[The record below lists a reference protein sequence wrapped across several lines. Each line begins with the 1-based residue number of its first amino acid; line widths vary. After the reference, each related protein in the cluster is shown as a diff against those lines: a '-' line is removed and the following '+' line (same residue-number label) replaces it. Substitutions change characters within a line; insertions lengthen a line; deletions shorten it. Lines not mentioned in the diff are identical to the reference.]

1 MGVSSMT
8 GFARGA
14 DGDAAW
20 RWTWEA
26 RSVNGRGLD
35 LRVRVP
41 TGLDRIEFAARN
53 AAGGRFQRGSLSL
66 TLTVEAVGG
75 PGEMRVDRARLAA
88 YAALAAELQAAH
100 GFAPARADG
109 LLALRGVVDASDRGL
124 EAFLDPA
131 AGYEPRVL
139 ATLEQTLDGLRRARA
154 AEGER
159 LAIVLSDLLD
169 MVASLTAAARG
180 RAAIQPAALRARLDS
195 QLTDLAASVPAL
207 SAERLAQ
214 EVALLATK
222 ADVAEELARLDAHVA
237 QARGLLAEGV
247 PAGRKLEFLAQEF
260 NREANT
266 LCSKSAD
273 LELTRIGLDLKTQ
286 IDRLREQAANVE

>member
-1 MGVSSMT
+1 MT
-8 GFARGA
+8 GFARAA
-14 DGDAAW
+14 DSDATW

-41 TGLDRIEFAARN
+41 SGLDRIEFAARN

-66 TLTVEAVGG
+66 NLAVEPVSG
-75 PGEMRVDRARLAA
+75 PSDMRIDRDRLKA
-88 YAALAAELQAAH
+88 YAALAAELQAVH
-100 GFAPARADG
+100 GLAPARADG
-109 LLALRGVVDASDRGL
+109 LLALRGVIDGSERGL
-124 EAFLDPA
+124 DSFLDAA

-139 ATLEQTLDGLRRARA
+139 ATLTQALEGLGRARA
-154 AEGER
+154 AEGDR
-159 LAIVLSDLLD
+159 LAAVLSTLLD
-169 MVASLTAAARG
+169 AVETLIGAARG
-180 RAAIQPAALRARLDS
+180 RAASQPATLRARLET
-195 QLTDLAASVPAL
+195 QLAEIAAAVPPL

-222 ADVAEELARLDAHVA
+222 ADVAEELARLEAHVA
-237 QARGLLAEGV
+237 QARGLLAEGAAV
-247 PAGRKLEFLAQEF
+247 GRKLEFLAQEF

>member
-1 MGVSSMT
+1 MT
-8 GFARGA
+8 GFARAA
-14 DGDAAW
+14 DSDATW

-41 TGLDRIEFAARN
+41 SGLDRIEFAARN

-66 TLTVEAVGG
+66 NLAVEPVSG
-75 PGEMRVDRARLAA
+75 PADMRIDRDRLKA
-88 YAALAAELQAAH
+88 YAALAAELQAVH
-100 GFAPARADG
+100 GLAPARADG
-109 LLALRGVVDASDRGL
+109 LLALRGVIDGSERGL
-124 EAFLDPA
+124 DSFLDAA

-139 ATLEQTLDGLRRARA
+139 ATLTQALEGLGRARA
-154 AEGER
+154 AEGDR
-159 LAIVLSDLLD
+159 LAAVLSTLLD
-169 MVASLTAAARG
+169 AVETLIGAARG
-180 RAAIQPAALRARLDS
+180 RAASQPATLRARLET
-195 QLTDLAASVPAL
+195 QLAEIAAGVPSL

-222 ADVAEELARLDAHVA
+222 ADVAEELARLEAHVA
-237 QARGLLAEGV
+237 QARGLLAEGAAV
-247 PAGRKLEFLAQEF
+247 GRKLEFLAQEF

>member
-1 MGVSSMT
+1 MT
-8 GFARGA
+8 GFARAA
-14 DGDAAW
+14 DSDATW

-41 TGLDRIEFAARN
+41 SGLDRIEFAARN

-66 TLTVEAVGG
+66 NLAVEPVSG
-75 PGEMRVDRARLAA
+75 PADMRIDRDRLKA
-88 YAALAAELQAAH
+88 YAAIAAELQAVH
-100 GFAPARADG
+100 GLAPARADG
-109 LLALRGVVDASDRGL
+109 LLALRGVIDGSERGL
-124 EAFLDPA
+124 DSFLDAA

-139 ATLEQTLDGLRRARA
+139 ATLTQALEGLGRARA
-154 AEGER
+154 AEGDR
-159 LAIVLSDLLD
+159 LAAVLSTLLD
-169 MVASLTAAARG
+169 AVETLIGAARG
-180 RAAIQPAALRARLDS
+180 RAASQPATLRARLET
-195 QLTDLAASVPAL
+195 QLAEIAAAVPPL

-222 ADVAEELARLDAHVA
+222 ADVAEELARLEAHVA
-237 QARGLLAEGV
+237 QARGLLAEGAAV
-247 PAGRKLEFLAQEF
+247 GRKLEFLAQEF